1 MELGDFP
8 ALIASASAFIL
19 GLLAFIVPTA
29 KDRAAAKRGEG
40 AQTVAVE
47 QGRTVDVE
55 TYTDDYIELLREH
68 GKTQAALAE
77 SEAERRSL
85 MAERARLLAS
95 IGRRDDKI
103 ELLEQRISH
112 LGGKSPR

>member
-8 ALIASASAFIL
+8 ALLASASAFVL
-19 GLLAFIVPTA
+19 GLMAFIVPTA
-29 KDRAAAKRGEG
+29 KDRAAAKKEGG
-40 AQTVAVE
+40 AQAVEVE

-55 TYTDDYIELLREH
+55 TYTDEYIELLREN
-68 GKTQAALAE
+68 GKTQAALAA

-85 MAERARLLAS
+85 LEERARLLAS

-103 ELLEQRISH
+103 ELLQQRIKH
-112 LGGKSPR
+112 LGETSTR

>member
-29 KDRAAAKRGEG
+29 KDRAAAKKAGEPQ
-40 AQTVAVE
+40 AVEVE

-55 TYTDDYIELLREH
+55 SYTDDYIELLREH

-85 MAERARLLAS
+85 LEERARLLAS

-103 ELLEQRISH
+103 ELLEQRISR
-112 LGGKSPR
+112 LSGNSTR